1 MQMQV
6 RCVGFVLKLVE
17 SCSNSKMAAMAEV
30 FTIVGNALWGVIS
43 VMSFVLAFSSSPSM
57 FVSAIA
63 VFFRKSGVVGTCNC
77 ARALEQCDFAFVQ
90 LHFDPRDL

>member
-6 RCVGFVLKLVE
+6 RCIGFVLKLVE

-30 FTIVGNALWGVIS
+30 FTNVGNALWGVIS
-43 VMSFVLAFSSSPSM
+43 VMSFVLAFSSSPFM

-63 VFFRKSGVVGTCNC
+63 VFFRKGGVVGTCNC
-77 ARALEQCDFAFVQ
+77 ARTLEQCDVRLRAAAFR
-90 LHFDPRDL
+90 PA